1 MGGNGFAL
9 RLRMPHDLLVIAST
23 YCIVIRQFLRLSW
36 PPSFVSAV
44 EIMLLTSANFLL
56 LEGCSIV
63 GIDRYRNKE
72 DSSELLIPFLRINHA
87 HRLLFQPYID
97 LIHGD
102 SPPHRS
108 LLLDYT
114 QYR

>member
-1 MGGNGFAL
+1 M
-9 RLRMPHDLLVIAST
+9 
-23 YCIVIRQFLRLSW
+23 
-36 PPSFVSAV
+36 
-44 EIMLLTSANFLL
+44 MLFTSANFFL
-56 LEGCSIV
+56 LEGRGIV

-72 DSSELLIPFLRINHA
+72 DSGEILIPFSRINYA
-87 HRLLFQPYID
+87 HRLVFQPYVD

>member
-1 MGGNGFAL
+1 ME
-9 RLRMPHDLLVIAST
+9 M
-23 YCIVIRQFLRLSW
+23 
-36 PPSFVSAV
+36 
-44 EIMLLTSANFLL
+44 MLFTFPNCLL
-56 LEGCSIV
+56 LEGRGIV

-72 DSSELLIPFLRINHA
+72 DSGEIPIPFSRINHA
-87 HRLLFQPYID
+87 HRLVFQPYVD

-102 SPPHRS
+102 SPHRS